1 MRRIAA
7 VGVLFGMLA
16 VALAL
21 PGHAAAAGASPA
33 SVNFGGVP
41 INTTASRDVTI
52 TVDAGYRTEVASGS
66 GLNAPFAFDFT
77 HLRHRRRLLRPGHLH
92 RDRALHTQQASPPP
106 APPPTCS
113 SARSSG
119 APASQSPTAFR
130 APGSAS
136 PRRARRAVNFGN
148 VPINTT
154 AHHDVTIT
162 VDAGYRT
169 EVASGSGLN
178 APFAFDFNTC
188 GTGGGFSGPGS
199 CTVTERYT
207 PTTTSASSGTTNVF
221 ECPIVGGSCI
231 AIPFSVQGT
240 GVSVA
245 AANPAQRRLRW
256 GARST
261 PPPPAPSRS
270 PSTLA
275 TSSLSSPAA
284 GSAPRSASPSGPAP
298 TSEAP
303 ARAA

>member
-21 PGHAAAAGASPA
+21 PGHAAAAGGSPA
-33 SVNFGGVP
+33 GVNFGGVP

-66 GLNAPFAFDFT
+66 GLNAPFALRLQ
-77 HLRHRRRLLRPGHLH
+77 HLRHRRRL
-92 RDRALHTQQASPPP
+92 QP
-106 APPPTCS
+106 AP
-113 SARSSG
+113 A
-119 APASQSPTAFR
+119 
-130 APGSAS
+130 
-136 PRRARRAVNFGN
+136 
-148 VPINTT
+148 
-154 AHHDVTIT
+154 
-162 VDAGYRT
+162 
-169 EVASGSGLN
+169 
-178 APFAFDFNTC
+178 
-188 GTGGGFSGPGS
+188 S
-199 CTVTERYT
+199 CTVTERFT

-240 GVSVA
+240 GSASPPPTPPASTSVA
-245 AANPAQRRLRW
+245 CP
-256 GARST
+256 ST

-284 GSAPRSASPSGPAP
+284 GSTPRSASPSGTCAGNFPRPRHLQRDRVVHAPGDLELEQRLHRLRVPRAGGSCLPINVPVQGAGISVFAANPASVDFGNVP
-298 TSEAP
+298 INTTAS
-303 ARAA
+303 RGIT